1 MRPRYRFAPQADRD
15 LIAILRDST
24 QMFGPLQRDR
34 YGELI
39 DRAVQLVAQDPQ
51 RVGSTPCDNLSD
63 GLRSF
68 PVTRAAG
75 RAGAA
80 SHVLYYEMGMMQD
93 GNPGIV
99 VIRILHNHMDPERHI
114 TRDPA

>member
-1 MRPRYRFAPQADRD
+1 MHPQYRFAPQAARD
-15 LIAILRDST
+15 LRNILRESAR
-24 QMFGPLQRDR
+24 MFGPLQRDR

-39 DRAVQLVAQDPQ
+39 DRAVLLVAQDP
-51 RVGSTPCDNLSD
+51 RHPGSVARDYLSV

-68 PVTRAAG
+68 PVSHAAE

-80 SHVLYYEMGMMQD
+80 AHVLYYRSEKMRD

-99 VIRILHNHMDPERHI
+99 VIRILHNHMDAGRHL
-114 TRDPA
+114 P